1 MEFLIVWEMAVSG
14 PNSRPTFTRAFLLI
28 QRMAN
33 GTYQLVLPPLPASR
47 LLIGIMWV
55 TPVEFVYLASIYMD
69 DFVMRRSGW

>member
-1 MEFLIVWEMAVSG
+1 
-14 PNSRPTFTRAFLLI
+14 LLI

-55 TPVEFVYLASIYMD
+55 TPVEFLYLASIYMD
-69 DFVMRRSGW
+69 DFVMRRSSW